1 MNARPLL
8 LLAAIAAATSP
19 DMGKG
24 ALDRFKGG
32 VRDGFAKDPMGSV
45 LATVLGGAWLFYKAE
60 RGHNPKVKSY
70 YDALVYVSTNL
81 SVGYSDIFAKTPRG
95 KAIGTALMTYG
106 PAMAAR
112 IFDTP
117 TATGEVTAP
126 RHVAATEVGPV
137 RAATGGAGGLEGSA
151 RAPRSHPRDP
161 RSDSRSAPYPPRPR
175 LSDDARTARA
185 HDCARALLRRAH
197 AADGLL
203 ERRV

>member
-1 MNARPLL
+1 MNSRPLL
-8 LLAAIAAATSP
+8 VLAAIAAATSP

-32 VRDGFAKDPMGSV
+32 VREGFAKDPMGSV

-106 PAMAAR
+106 PAMAAK

-117 TATGEVTAP
+117 TAAAAAP
-126 RHVAATEVGPV
+126 VPAPAPAALPGSKDVLDRLDRILAILEANRDAPPTIRD
-137 RAATGGAGGLEGSA
+137 RA
-151 RAPRSHPRDP
+151 
-161 RSDSRSAPYPPRPR
+161 
-175 LSDDARTARA
+175 
-185 HDCARALLRRAH
+185 
-197 AADGLL
+197 
-203 ERRV
+203 

>member
-1 MNARPLL
+1 MNSRPLL

-19 DMGKG
+19 DMGKD

-32 VRDGFAKDPMGSV
+32 VREGFAKDPMGSV

-106 PAMAAR
+106 PAMAAK
-112 IFDTP
+112 IFD
-117 TATGEVTAP
+117 AP
-126 RHVAATEVGPV
+126 AAPV
-137 RAATGGAGGLEGSA
+137 
-151 RAPRSHPRDP
+151 
-161 RSDSRSAPYPPRPR
+161 SAP
-175 LSDDARTARA
+175 
-185 HDCARALLRRAH
+185 
-197 AADGLL
+197 AAAPMPVVVTQAPVAGSNAVL
-203 ERRV
+203 ERLDRILAILEANRDAPPTVRDRVRDRA

>member
-1 MNARPLL
+1 MNSRPLL

-32 VRDGFAKDPMGSV
+32 VRDGFARDPMGSV

-106 PAMAAR
+106 PAMAAK

-117 TATGEVTAP
+117 TAPATAP
-126 RHVAATEVGPV
+126 APAPAVAA
-137 RAATGGAGGLEGSA
+137 
-151 RAPRSHPRDP
+151 AP
-161 RSDSRSAPYPPRPR
+161 A
-175 LSDDARTARA
+175 
-185 HDCARALLRRAH
+185 ALLGSKDVLDRLDRILAVLEANRAEGKRPT
-197 AADGLL
+197 A
-203 ERRV
+203 

>member
-1 MNARPLL
+1 MNTRPLL

-32 VRDGFAKDPMGSV
+32 VREGFAKDPMGSV
-45 LATVLGGAWLFYKAE
+45 LAAVLGGAWLFYQAE

-106 PAMAAR
+106 PAMAAK
-112 IFDTP
+112 IFDAP
-117 TATGEVTAP
+117 TAPAGSSPSGGPEVA
-126 RHVAATEVGPV
+126 V
-137 RAATGGAGGLEGSA
+137 S
-151 RAPRSHPRDP
+151 
-161 RSDSRSAPYPPRPR
+161 
-175 LSDDARTARA
+175 TARA
-185 HDCARALLRRAH
+185 RASSGSADPAALAGSKEILDRLDRILALLEANRDRDARRDAGRDSR
-197 AADGLL
+197 ASSKAPATA
-203 ERRV
+203 

>member
-32 VRDGFAKDPMGSV
+32 VRDGFARDPMGSV
-45 LATVLGGAWLFYKAE
+45 LAAVLGGAWMFYKAE

-81 SVGYSDIFAKTPRG
+81 SVGYSDIFAKTARG

-106 PAMAAR
+106 PAMAAK

-117 TATGEVTAP
+117 TAPTAP
-126 RHVAATEVGPV
+126 VVAPASAPATAPPTTPVIAVTGPTPV
-137 RAATGGAGGLEGSA
+137 ASPAPPAASALIGSTDVLDRLDRILAVLEANRDAIRAAQ
-151 RAPRSHPRDP
+151 
-161 RSDSRSAPYPPRPR
+161 PP
-175 LSDDARTARA
+175 
-185 HDCARALLRRAH
+185 
-197 AADGLL
+197 AA
-203 ERRV
+203 

>member
-1 MNARPLL
+1 MNSRPLL

-19 DMGKG
+19 DMGKD

-32 VRDGFAKDPMGSV
+32 VREGFAKDPMGSV

-106 PAMAAR
+106 PAMAAK

-117 TATGEVTAP
+117 TAP
-126 RHVAATEVGPV
+126 VAA
-137 RAATGGAGGLEGSA
+137 AAPTPAAIAPGVAGSNA
-151 RAPRSHPRDP
+151 V
-161 RSDSRSAPYPPRPR
+161 
-175 LSDDARTARA
+175 
-185 HDCARALLRRAH
+185 
-197 AADGLL
+197 L
-203 ERRV
+203 ERLDRILAILETNRDAPPTIRDRA

>member
-1 MNARPLL
+1 MNPRPLL

-19 DMGKG
+19 DMGKD

-32 VRDGFAKDPMGSV
+32 VREGFAKDPMGSV
-45 LATVLGGAWLFYKAE
+45 LAAVLGGAWLFYKAE

-106 PAMAAR
+106 PAMSAK

-117 TATGEVTAP
+117 TAPDPAAAPPAAAVATPLAGSKEVLDRLDRILAILEATREAP
-126 RHVAATEVGPV
+126 PTLRD
-137 RAATGGAGGLEGSA
+137 RA
-151 RAPRSHPRDP
+151 
-161 RSDSRSAPYPPRPR
+161 
-175 LSDDARTARA
+175 
-185 HDCARALLRRAH
+185 
-197 AADGLL
+197 
-203 ERRV
+203 

>member
-32 VRDGFAKDPMGSV
+32 VRDGFARDPMGSV
-45 LATVLGGAWLFYKAE
+45 LAAVLGGAWMFYKAE

-81 SVGYSDIFAKTPRG
+81 SVGYSDIFARTPRG

-106 PAMAAR
+106 PAMSSR

-117 TATGEVTAP
+117 TVPAAPAPAPTAASAAATAP
-126 RHVAATEVGPV
+126 APAPSATVGSKEVLDRLDRILAVLEANRDAA
-137 RAATGGAGGLEGSA
+137 RAAQ
-151 RAPRSHPRDP
+151 
-161 RSDSRSAPYPPRPR
+161 PPP
-175 LSDDARTARA
+175 A
-185 HDCARALLRRAH
+185 
-197 AADGLL
+197 
-203 ERRV
+203 

>member
-1 MNARPLL
+1 MNPRPLL

-32 VRDGFAKDPMGSV
+32 VRSGFARDPMGSV
-45 LATVLGGAWLFYKAE
+45 LAAVLGGAWLFYKAE

-106 PAMAAR
+106 PAMAAK

-117 TATGEVTAP
+117 TAPA
-126 RHVAATEVGPV
+126 
-137 RAATGGAGGLEGSA
+137 RAAAPAEAPTQTQTPLAGSKEVLDRLDRILAILEA
-151 RAPRSHPRDP
+151 TREAPPTLRDRA
-161 RSDSRSAPYPPRPR
+161 
-175 LSDDARTARA
+175 
-185 HDCARALLRRAH
+185 
-197 AADGLL
+197 
-203 ERRV
+203 

>member
-19 DMGKG
+19 DIGKG
-24 ALDRFKGG
+24 TLDRFKGG
-32 VRDGFAKDPMGSV
+32 VRDGFARDPMGSV
-45 LATVLGGAWLFYKAE
+45 LAAVLGGAWLFYKAE

-106 PAMAAR
+106 PAMAAK

-117 TATGEVTAP
+117 TAPTAP
-126 RHVAATEVGPV
+126 VVAPASAPATAPPTTPVIAVTGPTPV
-137 RAATGGAGGLEGSA
+137 ASPAPPAASALIGSTDVLDRLDRILAVLEANRDAIRAAQ
-151 RAPRSHPRDP
+151 
-161 RSDSRSAPYPPRPR
+161 PP
-175 LSDDARTARA
+175 
-185 HDCARALLRRAH
+185 
-197 AADGLL
+197 AA
-203 ERRV
+203 